1 MLENYIL
8 KYKDLPINSK
18 REFLLKEVKELLN
31 ELENICKKK
40 NINIDL
46 LKSSSLIKNKDVLF
60 EEDYYD
66 LLFIYIIYIKED
78 LAQVL

>member
-31 ELENICKKK
+31 ELE
-40 NINIDL
+40 
-46 LKSSSLIKNKDVLF
+46 SSSLIKNKDVLF

>member
-31 ELENICKKK
+31 
-40 NINIDL
+40 DL